1 MRKNNAH
8 TGDSEKEVIQTL
20 QELLIS
26 NSPEGLE
33 DMIFH
38 VFEDA
43 NLCSGDLSADEKS
56 LRHEFHLSIRKILRI
71 LNKDPQL
78 LKKFKDG

>member
-1 MRKNNAH
+1 MKKSNPH
-8 TGDSEKEVIQTL
+8 TADHENEVLQTL

-26 NSPEGLE
+26 NSPEDLE

>member
-1 MRKNNAH
+1 MKTQEQQTAE
-8 TGDSEKEVIQTL
+8 SEKEVVTTL
-20 QELLIS
+20 QKLIIG
-26 NSPEGLE
+26 NSPEELE

-43 NLCSGDLSADEKS
+43 NLQAGDLSPEEKL
-56 LRHEFHLSIRKILRI
+56 LRYEFHVASRKILRI
-71 LNKDPQL
+71 LCRNPQL